1 MNGALARRAGAM
13 AAAAVLLAA
22 CPMTPTPPEKRTYT
36 DTQRGVTFTIPDG
49 WILLDNE
56 ARSAGGSLV
65 EYRVF
70 DLRGAQHRF
79 VERLPGSMFRKL
91 EGWTRY
97 YFIIDGKMTYVKSK
111 VGNLEATRLDHP
123 VRVRKTDPL
132 SRVNYW
138 LLRVGERLYV
148 IRAVYAPRS
157 LEQDEPQVEAMLAS
171 FRFQDAARVEPLDAA
186 PGNEA
191 AGGEVEPTP
200 AEP

>member
-1 MNGALARRAGAM
+1 MSVFRANRVVL
-13 AAAAVLLAA
+13 AAAALVLLAA
-22 CPMTPTPPEKRTYT
+22 CHRAPTPAPKRTYA
-36 DTQRGVTFTIPDG
+36 DAQRGVTFTLPDG

-70 DLRGAQHRF
+70 DLVGAERRF

-97 YFIIDGKMTYVKSK
+97 YFIIDGKMTYVKAK
-111 VGNLEATRLDHP
+111 VGDREATRLDHP

-138 LLRVGERLYV
+138 IVRVGDRLYV

-157 LEQDEPQVEAMLAS
+157 LEADEPVVAEMLTT
-171 FRFQDAARVEPLDAA
+171 FRFQDAASTEPLAA
-186 PGNEA
+186 TPGTESES
-191 AGGEVEPTP
+191 GEVEPSP